1 MRIRTLLISLFA
13 TCMAQAQTL
22 YVNNADNTF
31 QAIDTKETKEVTFD
45 ETQQL
50 VRFTMKDGI
59 SSQFATAGIENI
71 SPIKEKATELVYSLV
86 PSVSFDANDKN
97 GFNEITRSVPTDEL
111 LDEYGDFVENF
122 TSSSLVQITFSAS
135 SVTISKTIPSGVTIE
150 KSGCHVVINSTASKI
165 CYVIK
170 GTCSNGSL
178 KIYSTKKFRII
189 TNGITLTNPT
199 GPAIN
204 IQSGKTVYFSI
215 ADGKTNTLCDGAT
228 YKAPTVTNGVEED
241 QKGTIFSEGQLIF
254 DGYINGTGVLNVK
267 SLGGHAVCS
276 DDYIIVRG
284 GNINITGAAKDGF
297 RTKDKFIIGRTKA
310 YSPTININA
319 SSNGIEC
326 TEGALTI
333 EAGKLDITSA
343 GEAIKV
349 VYEEAVPDPA
359 VTPNADITGGF
370 IKIKTTGEKSSA
382 IQTSGNYTHNGGTIQ
397 AEVDGNGS
405 KIINSDGTVAFM
417 KGKLTGIANGT
428 IAEADTTSAGGIKSD
443 GRLSITG
450 GTIAI
455 DCRGKG
461 AKAINCNSDVVID
474 GGETTL
480 LASGENYTGIADDKK
495 SRAMTASTITV
506 NGGKVVA
513 EAYDHAITSN
523 TTITING
530 GIVNAYSKNAAALN
544 KEVVQTAGWLLY
556 KDAE

>member
-97 GFNEITRSVPTDEL
+97 DFNEITRSVPTDEL

-135 SVTISKTIPSGVTIE
+135 SVTISETRPSGVTIE

-178 KIYSTKKFRII
+178 KIYSTKKIRII

-254 DGYINGTGVLNVK
+254 DGDDDGTGILNVT
-267 SLGGHAVCS
+267 SLGGHAICS

-284 GNINITGAAKDGF
+284 GKINITGAAKDGF
-297 RTKDKFIIGRTKA
+297 RTKDKFIIGRTEA

-359 VTPNADITGGF
+359 VKPNADITGGF
-370 IKIKTTGEKSSA
+370 IKIRTTGEKSSA
-382 IQTSGNYTHNGGTIQ
+382 IQTTGNYRQIGGIIQ
-397 AEVDGNGS
+397 ATVEGNGS
-405 KIINSDGTVAFM
+405 KIINCDGTVAFEN
-417 KGKLTGIANGT
+417 GKLTGIAKGT
-428 IAEADTTSAGGIKSD
+428 IAAADTTSAGGIKSE
-443 GRLSITG
+443 GELNITG

-495 SRAMTASTITV
+495 SRAITASTITV

-513 EAYDHAITSN
+513 EAYDHAMTS
-523 TTITING
+523 TATITING

-544 KEVVQTAGWLLY
+544 KEAVQTAGWLLY